1 MYVCL
6 CVWVR
11 LQMCAPV
18 SVCVHVR
25 MRVSVCTGVSAH
37 LCECVSACVLRVSF
51 VRVRWVIGAQDQ
63 NCGGDGT

>member
-1 MYVCL
+1 M
-6 CVWVR
+6 
-11 LQMCAPV
+11 
-18 SVCVHVR
+18 HVR
-25 MRVSVCTGVSAH
+25 MCVSVCTGVLAH